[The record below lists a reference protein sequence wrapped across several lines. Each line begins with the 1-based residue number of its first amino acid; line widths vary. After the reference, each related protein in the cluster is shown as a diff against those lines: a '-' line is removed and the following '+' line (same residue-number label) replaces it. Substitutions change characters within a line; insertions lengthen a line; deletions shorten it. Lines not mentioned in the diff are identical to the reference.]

1 MYLPD
6 YWCRAIKVGAASFSA
21 SPHVE
26 AYFSSLSAEAR
37 RCFQIASE
45 ARRKGYD
52 PETEV
57 EIPFAE
63 DMASRVE
70 ELLSDYDVKGV
81 ASRIRT
87 LAENLN
93 REELSLLIADEVATA
108 TGESKLKVLERA
120 IRVGLAILTEGI
132 LVAPLEGIA
141 GVKLSQNSDGTD
153 YVSLFFSGPIRSA
166 GGTGQALS
174 VLIADVVRRKLG
186 IGAYRA
192 TEQEIERFK
201 EEIPLYR
208 QKQHLQYEPSAEE
221 IELIVTNCPICIDG
235 EGTEDEEV
243 SGYRDL
249 PRIST
254 NRLRGGACIVI
265 ADGLCQ
271 KASKLMKHVNA
282 LKLDG
287 WRFLDKLVSKAV
299 STDDDDEEKI
309 TPSEKYV
316 KDMVA
321 GRPIFC
327 HPSRVGGF
335 RLRYGRGRTTGLA
348 AVAINPATMFVLDSF
363 IAIGTQIKLERP
375 GKAGAV
381 TPCDEVEGPIVLL
394 KDGSV
399 VQLNTVTDATSR
411 LSEIEEI
418 IDVGEI
424 LIPFGEFLENNHPL
438 VPAGYPLE
446 WHRALLRKKLSSLP
460 ADWARPSWEE
470 SLRMSREF
478 ELPLH
483 PRFNLFWNDLSLSE
497 LYELIDSISTTGSV
511 HDGRL
516 ELPLGTSK
524 PILEKL
530 GVLHAVSEGRIVVG
544 EQSKAMLLCLGL
556 AGDEQGIK
564 RVRQPGMF
572 SSVLETVSAMAGIRV
587 MPRAVTRIGARMARP
602 EKAAER
608 KMKPAPHVLFPL
620 SHDGG
625 MQRLFS
631 DAAKKKE
638 IAVDMNKRICPGC
651 GAMTFRARCECGE
664 HTYSRKE
671 SKQFRVDVQKQL
683 SEAMQKL
690 GENRYYEMKGVQGLI
705 SSARTPECVEKGI
718 LRAKHGLSV
727 FRDGTIRFDMTDVPL
742 THFRPSEIGIDVARA
757 RELGYTKDVN
767 GMELSDSHQLCE
779 LMVQDVVPS
788 VKFGEY
794 MKRVADFIDDSLT
807 RLYGLEPYYRLRDVN
822 SLVGQL
828 AVGLA
833 PHTSGGILCRI
844 IGFTRANVG
853 YGHPFFHAA
862 KRRNADGDED
872 SMILLLDALMNFSR
886 SYLPASRGGLMDA
899 PLVLSLMIDP
909 NEIDKEAH
917 NIDLLQEYPAEFYEA
932 TARYAKPKEVEGL
945 MDTVGPRVQT
955 PAQYEHFRF
964 TNDTAT
970 IDEGPRESAYSRLGT
985 MQEKLWAQLRLAE
998 RIRAVD
1004 AGDVAYRVITRHF
1017 LPDMIGNLK
1026 SFSGQVLRCTKCGS
1040 KYRRMPLRGKCYCG
1054 HELTLT
1060 VHEASVKKYLEVTKE
1075 IVRQFKLP
1083 LYTVQ
1088 RIELI
1093 EKAMDS
1099 LFESDGVRVVKL
1111 TEFE

>member
-1 MYLPD
+1 MGD
-6 YWCRAIKVGAASFSA
+6 
-21 SPHVE
+21 
-26 AYFSSLSAEAR
+26 YFSKLS
-37 RCFQIASE
+37 SE
-45 ARRKGYD
+45 AGNCFTIAGRARSRGID
-52 PETEV
+52 PELEV

-70 ELLSDYDVKGV
+70 ELLSEYKVKGV
-81 ASRIRT
+81 AGRIRE
-87 LAENLN
+87 LSEKYN
-93 REELSLLIADEVATA
+93 REEMSLIIA
-108 TGESKLKVLERA
+108 GEIASENAENKLEVLERA

-141 GVKLSQNSDGTD
+141 GVKLSKNNDGSE

-208 QKQHLQYEPSAEE
+208 QKQHLQYEPAPEE

-249 PRIST
+249 PRIVT

-265 ADGLCQ
+265 ADGMCQ
-271 KASKLMKHVNA
+271 KASKLMKHVST

-287 WRFLDKLVSKAV
+287 WRFLEKLASKAV
-299 STDDDDEEKI
+299 STDDEDERI

-348 AVAINPATMFVLDSF
+348 AVALNPATMYVMDSF

-381 TPCDEVEGPIVLL
+381 TPCDEIEGPIVLL
-394 KDGSV
+394 RNGDV
-399 VQLNTVTDATSR
+399 IQINTVEEATAR
-411 LSEIEEI
+411 LPDISEI
-418 IDVGEI
+418 IDAGEI
-424 LIPFGEFLENNHPL
+424 LIPYGEFLENNHPL
-438 VPAGYPLE
+438 VPAGYPTE
-446 WHRALLRKKLSSLP
+446 WHRALLRKKLKRLP
-460 ADWARPSWEE
+460 ANWEKQTLAE
-470 SLRMSREF
+470 ALHLSLEHGI
-478 ELPLH
+478 PLH
-483 PRFNLFWNDLSLSE
+483 PRYNLFWNDISLSE
-497 LYELIDSISTTGSV
+497 LYELIDCISTSGSV
-511 HDGRL
+511 ENGVL
-516 ELPLGTSK
+516 IIPLPGSK
-524 PILEKL
+524 PTLERL
-530 GVLHAVSEGRIVVG
+530 GVLHIVRDGRIEVH
-544 EQSKAMLLCLGL
+544 EQSGQLLLCLGMSVT
-556 AGDEQGIK
+556 GNRID

-572 SSVLETVSAMAGIRV
+572 STVLETVSALAGVSIL
-587 MPRAVTRIGARMARP
+587 PRAVTRIGARMARP

-608 KMKPAPHVLFPL
+608 KMKPAPHALFPL
-620 SHDGG
+620 GQEGG

-631 DAAKKKE
+631 EAARKKDLTLE
-638 IAVDMNKRICPGC
+638 MNARICPEC
-651 GAMTFRARCECGE
+651 GSSTFRSLCECGA

-671 SKQFRVDVQKQL
+671 SRQFRVDLQKQL
-683 SEAMQKL
+683 SEAMQRL
-690 GENRYYEMKGVQGLI
+690 GENRYYDMKGVQGLI
-705 SSARTPECVEKGI
+705 SSAKTPEAVEKGI
-718 LRAKHGLSV
+718 LRAKHSIST
-727 FRDGTIRFDMTDVPL
+727 FRDGTVRFDMTDVPL
-742 THFRPSEIGIDVARA
+742 THFRPAEIRLSIERA

-767 GMELSDSHQLCE
+767 GMELTDGNQLCE
-779 LMVQDVVPS
+779 LRVQDVVPS
-788 VKFGEY
+788 LKFADY
-794 MKRVADFIDDSLT
+794 MIRVASFVDDELVKI
-807 RLYGLEPYYRLRDVN
+807 YGMEPYYRLGDRLD
-822 SLVGQL
+822 LIGHL

-844 IGFTRANVG
+844 IGFTDANVG

-872 SMILLLDALMNFSR
+872 SMILLLDALINFSR
-886 SYLPASRGGLMDA
+886 SFLPASRGGLMDA
-899 PLVLSLMIDP
+899 PLVLSLLIDP

-917 NIDLLQEYPAEFYEA
+917 NIDLLAEYPLEFYEA
-932 TARYAKPKEVEGL
+932 TCRYAKPKEVEML

-955 PAQYEHFRF
+955 AGQYEKLRF
-964 TNDTAT
+964 THDTKA
-970 IDEGPRESAYSRLGT
+970 IDEGPKESAYTRLGT

-998 RIRAVD
+998 KIRAVD
-1004 AGDVAYRVITRHF
+1004 AGDVALRVITRHF

-1040 KYRRMPLRGKCYCG
+1040 KYRRIPLKGTCYCG

-1075 IVRQFKLP
+1075 IVKQFKLP

-1093 EKAMDS
+1093 ERAMDS
-1099 LFESDGVRVVKL
+1099 LFESDGARLVKL

>member
-1 MYLPD
+1 MESY
-6 YWCRAIKVGAASFSA
+6 FSA
-21 SPHVE
+21 LSDE
-26 AYFSSLSAEAR
+26 ANRCSTIAEVAR
-37 RCFQIASE
+37 SR
-45 ARRKGYD
+45 GLD
-52 PETEV
+52 PETFV

-70 ELLSDYDVKGV
+70 KLLADYKVTGV
-81 ASRIRT
+81 AGRIRN
-87 LAENLN
+87 LAEKYN
-93 REELSLLIADEVATA
+93 REEMSLIIA
-108 TGESKLKVLERA
+108 GEIASEGGDNNLELLEKA

-141 GVKLSQNSDGTD
+141 GVKLAKNGDGSE
-153 YVSLFFSGPIRSA
+153 YVTLFFSGPIRSA

-174 VLIADVVRRKLG
+174 VLIADVVRRRLG

-208 QKQHLQYEPSAEE
+208 QKQHLQYEPSPAE
-221 IELIVTNCPICIDG
+221 IELLVTNCPICIDG

-249 PRIST
+249 PRIAT

-265 ADGLCQ
+265 ADGMCQ
-271 KASKLMKHVNA
+271 KASKIMKHVNG

-287 WRFLDKLVSKAV
+287 WQFLEKLSSKTVS
-299 STDDDDEEKI
+299 SDDDDEKRI
-309 TPSEKYV
+309 LPSEKYV
-316 KDMVA
+316 RDMVA

-327 HPSRVGGF
+327 HPSRAGGF

-348 AVAINPATMFVLDSF
+348 AVAINPATMFVMDSF
-363 IAIGTQIKLERP
+363 MAIGTQIKLERP

-381 TPCDEVEGPIVLL
+381 TPCDGIEGPIVLL

-399 VQLNTVTDATSR
+399 VQLNTVEEAQANAHAVS
-411 LSEIEEI
+411 EI

-424 LIPFGEFLENNHPL
+424 LIPYGEFLENNHPL
-438 VPAGYPLE
+438 VPAGYTLE
-446 WHRALLRKKLSSLP
+446 WHRALLRKKGCSIPRDLAGQSL
-460 ADWARPSWEE
+460 EE
-470 SLRMSREF
+470 ALKFSRQYSV
-478 ELPLH
+478 PLH
-483 PRFNLFWNDLSLSE
+483 PKYNLFWSDISMSE
-497 LYELIDSISTTGSV
+497 LYELVDAVSASGSV
-511 HDGRL
+511 VDRTL
-516 ELPLGTSK
+516 KLPEGNVK
-524 PILEKL
+524 PLLEKL
-530 GVLHAVSEGRIVVG
+530 GVLHTVSGGIITVG
-544 EQSKAMLLCLGL
+544 WQTDALLLCLGL
-556 AGDEQGIK
+556 SWEGGGMK
-564 RVRQPGMF
+564 RRSQPGMF
-572 SSVLETVSAMAGIRV
+572 STVLETVSAMAGVEVRA
-587 MPRAVTRIGARMARP
+587 RAVTRIGARMARP

-620 SHDGG
+620 TQAGG

-631 DAAKKKE
+631 EAAKKRE
-638 IAVDMNKRICPGC
+638 VTLEMNSRVCPDCGNETFTGRCGC
-651 GAMTFRARCECGE
+651 GA

-671 SKQFRVDVQKQL
+671 SRQYRVDVQKLL
-683 SEAMQKL
+683 SEAMSSV
-690 GENRYYEMKGVQGLI
+690 GENRYYDMKGVQGLI
-705 SSARTPECVEKGI
+705 SSARTPEPLQKGI
-718 LRAKHGLSV
+718 LRAKHGVST

-742 THFRPSEIGIDVARA
+742 THFRPSEIHLSVEKA
-757 RELGYTKDVN
+757 RELGYTKDVH
-767 GMELSDSHQLCE
+767 GMELVDEDQLCE
-779 LMVQDVVPS
+779 LRVQDVVPS
-788 VKFGEY
+788 VKFGDY
-794 MKRVADFIDDSLT
+794 MRRVADFVDEMLVKFY
-807 RLYGLEPYYRLRDVN
+807 RMEPYYRLSDNVD
-822 SLVGQL
+822 LIGHL

-844 IGFTRANVG
+844 IGFTDSNVG

-872 SMILLLDALMNFSR
+872 SMILLLDALLNFSR

-899 PLVLSLMIDP
+899 PLVLSLIIDP

-917 NIDLLQEYPAEFYEA
+917 NIDLLSEYPPEFYDA
-932 TARYAKPKEVEGL
+932 TMHYARPKEVENI

-955 PAQYEHFRF
+955 AAQYEGFGF
-964 TNDTAT
+964 THDTKS
-970 IDEGPRESAYSRLGT
+970 ISEGPKESTYSTLGS
-985 MQEKLWAQLRLAE
+985 MQEKLWAQLRLAQK
-998 RIRAVD
+998 IRAVD

-1040 KYRRMPLRGKCYCG
+1040 KYRRIPLRGKCYCG

-1075 IVRQFKLP
+1075 IVRQFNLP
-1083 LYTVQ
+1083 LYTLQ

-1093 EKAMDS
+1093 ERSMDS
-1099 LFESDGVRVVKL
+1099 LFESDGVRMVKL

>member
-1 MYLPD
+1 M
-6 YWCRAIKVGAASFSA
+6 
-21 SPHVE
+21 E
-26 AYFSSLSAEAR
+26 AYFSKLSAAAN
-37 RCFQIASE
+37 RCFSIARQ
-45 ARRKGYD
+45 AREKGLD
-52 PETEV
+52 PEVEV

-70 ELLSDYDVKGV
+70 ELLAEYNVRGV
-81 ASRIRT
+81 AGRIRE
-87 LAENLN
+87 LSEKYN
-93 REELSLLIADEVATA
+93 REEMSLIIA
-108 TGESKLKVLERA
+108 GEIAAQDTDNRLEVLERA

-141 GVKLSQNSDGTD
+141 GVKLSKNTDGTE

-174 VLIADVVRRKLG
+174 VLIADVVRRRLG

-208 QKQHLQYEPSAEE
+208 QKQHLQYEPAPEE

-249 PRIST
+249 PRIAT

-265 ADGLCQ
+265 ADGMCQ
-271 KASKLMKHVNA
+271 KASKLMKHVNS

-287 WRFLDKLVSKAV
+287 WRFLEKLASKAV
-299 STDDDDEEKI
+299 STDDDEERI

-348 AVAINPATMFVLDSF
+348 AIAINPATMHVMDSF

-394 KDGSV
+394 RNGDV
-399 VQLNTVTDATSR
+399 VQINSSDDAIAVLQDIS
-411 LSEIEEI
+411 EI

-438 VPAGYPLE
+438 VPAGYTIE
-446 WHRALLRKKLSSLP
+446 WHRAILRSKLKKLP
-460 ADWARPSWEE
+460 PGWEAPSWEE
-470 SLRMSREF
+470 ALRMSVEHGV
-478 ELPLH
+478 PLH
-483 PRFNLFWNDLSLSE
+483 PSFNLFWNDITLSE
-497 LYELIDSISTTGSV
+497 LYELIDYVSTN
-511 HDGRL
+511 GRADNGKL
-516 ELPLGTSK
+516 FLPLNGCKTT
-524 PILEKL
+524 LERL
-530 GVLHAVSEGRIVVG
+530 GVLHTVRNGEIVV
-544 EQSKAMLLCLGL
+544 ERQAPPLLLCLGL
-556 AGDEQGIK
+556 SASGNSIA
-564 RVRQPGMF
+564 RVKQPGMF
-572 SSVLETVSAMAGIRV
+572 STTLETVSALAGVTVMA
-587 MPRAVTRIGARMARP
+587 RAMTRIGARMARP

-608 KMKPAPHVLFPL
+608 KMKPAPHVLYPL
-620 SHDGG
+620 GQDGG

-631 DAAKKKE
+631 EAARKRE
-638 IAVDMNKRICPGC
+638 VTLEMNSRLCPECGKVTYMSLCDC
-651 GAMTFRARCECGE
+651 GA
-664 HTYSRKE
+664 HTYSKKE
-671 SKQFRVDVQKQL
+671 SRQYRVDIQKQL
-683 SEAMQKL
+683 SGAMQRI
-690 GENRYYEMKGVQGLI
+690 GENRYYDMKGVQGLI
-705 SSARTPECVEKGI
+705 SSARTPEAVEKGI
-718 LRAKHGLSV
+718 LRAKHSV
-727 FRDGTIRFDMTDVPL
+727 STFRDGTVRFDMTDVPL
-742 THFRPSEIGIDVARA
+742 THFRPDEIHLTVARA
-757 RELGYTKDVN
+757 RELGYTKDIN
-767 GMELSDSHQLCE
+767 GMELTDGNQLCE
-779 LMVQDVVPS
+779 LRVQDVVPS
-788 VKFGEY
+788 VKFGDY
-794 MKRVADFIDDSLT
+794 MKRVADFVDEELEK
-807 RLYGLEPYYRLRDVN
+807 LYGMEPYYKLSD
-822 SLVGQL
+822 SLDLIGHL

-844 IGFTRANVG
+844 IGFTEANVG

-872 SMILLLDALMNFSR
+872 SMILLLDALVNFSR

-917 NIDLLQEYPAEFYEA
+917 NIDLLPEYPLEFYQA
-932 TARYAKPKEVEGL
+932 TERYAKPKEVEKL

-955 PAQYEHFRF
+955 LKQYEKFRF
-964 TNDTAT
+964 TNDTRK
-970 IDEGPRESAYSRLGT
+970 IDEGPKESAYSRLGS

-998 RIRAVD
+998 KIRAVD
-1004 AGDVAYRVITRHF
+1004 AGDVALRVITRHF

-1040 KYRRMPLRGKCYCG
+1040 KYRRIPLRGSCYCG

-1060 VHEASVKKYLEVTKE
+1060 VHEASVKKYLDVTKE

-1093 EKAMDS
+1093 ERAMDS
-1099 LFESDGVRVVKL
+1099 LFESDGVRMVKL